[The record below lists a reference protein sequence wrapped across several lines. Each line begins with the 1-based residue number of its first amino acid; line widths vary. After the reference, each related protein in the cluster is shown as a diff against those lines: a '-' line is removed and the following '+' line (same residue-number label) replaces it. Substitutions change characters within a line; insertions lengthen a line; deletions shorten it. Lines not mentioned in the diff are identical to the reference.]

1 MHAIEAVMKMNTRNN
16 LLYGEVNM
24 RILIAVLTL
33 VMAGHVFGA
42 ESFLS
47 DSERAQLTPN
57 PAVPGVMRYVT
68 PGVDPGDYDK
78 ILFGSVT
85 LYFAESSK
93 AKDID
98 ADEAKAISD
107 SMQAAV
113 VEAVAGAGRMEI
125 AEAPGPSTV
134 LINVAITEINMQ
146 KKKRGLLG
154 YTPVGLVATAAGELA
169 GMTRMQ
175 LKDAKIE
182 GELVDSVSGEV
193 VAFFRVDEVPMKA
206 GETSRSW
213 DDVTVIFEKLLE
225 EGILAS
231 RK

>member
-85 LYFAESSK
+85 LYFAGSSK
-93 AKDID
+93 AK
-98 ADEAKAISD
+98 E
-107 SMQAAV
+107 
-113 VEAVAGAGRMEI
+113 
-125 AEAPGPSTV
+125 
-134 LINVAITEINMQ
+134 
-146 KKKRGLLG
+146 
-154 YTPVGLVATAAGELA
+154 
-169 GMTRMQ
+169 
-175 LKDAKIE
+175 
-182 GELVDSVSGEV
+182 
-193 VAFFRVDEVPMKA
+193 
-206 GETSRSW
+206 
-213 DDVTVIFEKLLE
+213 
-225 EGILAS
+225 
-231 RK
+231 

>member
-1 MHAIEAVMKMNTRNN
+1 M
-16 LLYGEVNM
+16 
-24 RILIAVLTL
+24 LIAVLAL
-33 VMAGHVFGA
+33 VMTGNVSGA
-42 ESFLS
+42 QSFLS
-47 DSERAQLTPN
+47 ESERAQLTPN
-57 PAVPGVMRYVT
+57 PEVPGVMRHVT
-68 PGVDPGDYDK
+68 PGVDPGDYNK
-78 ILFGSVT
+78 VLFGSVT

-113 VEAVAGAGRMEI
+113 VEAVEGAGRMEI

-193 VAFFRVDEVPMKA
+193 VAFFRVDEVPMKK
-206 GETSRSW
+206 GEKSRSW
-213 DDVTVIFEKLLE
+213 NDVTVIFEKLLE
-225 EGILAS
+225 QGILAS
-231 RK
+231 HK